1 MALEPRRKSTLRGRH
16 PAEPEPVETS
26 QDTEASRASA
36 GTGGRADTRTQ
47 DRGDT
52 QTGVPGDAS
61 PIAREDAGT
70 QVRADAATSEPAETE
85 PATHG
90 DGEDQAEQRAQQKA
104 ARDAA
109 YGWAAATRKQ
119 AKRGHTWAAVLD
131 RARRAG
137 VPPALLR
144 EQIEEAAYQAGTP
157 LSAIP
162 DEAWRAAGL
171 HQDG

>member
-16 PAEPEPVETS
+16 PAEPEPADKS
-26 QDTEASRASA
+26 QEDTEVSRAYA
-36 GTGGRADTRTQ
+36 GTSGRADTRTQ
-47 DRGDT
+47 DRADT
-52 QTGVPGDAS
+52 S

-70 QVRADAATSEPAETE
+70 RVRADATTSEPAETE

-171 HQDG
+171 HQDD